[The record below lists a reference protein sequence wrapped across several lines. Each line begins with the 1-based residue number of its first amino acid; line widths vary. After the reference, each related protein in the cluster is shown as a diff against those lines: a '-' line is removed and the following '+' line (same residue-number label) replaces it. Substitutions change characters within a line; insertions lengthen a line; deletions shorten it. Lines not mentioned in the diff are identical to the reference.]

1 MICVH
6 IEITLWVFSC
16 NDFILY
22 VLLLSHVQG
31 KLTNFPMCVT
41 VFYYC
46 IEIPTWA
53 NVTEKSM
60 CWCRFG
66 SGGGF
71 LGWSYGTPRQDE
83 SRWGGG
89 HVIEQRAREWLRVW
103 VYSLVLT
110 TYSGAKPRVQNYN
123 LFQGQ
128 LPSDAR
134 TIGSHLRPQWEPSF
148 LHVDPWGK
156 TIS

>member
-1 MICVH
+1 MCILRLFF
-6 IEITLWVFSC
+6 E

-22 VLLLSHVQG
+22 VLLFSHVQG
-31 KLTNFPMCVT
+31 KLTNFPTCVT

-46 IEIPTWA
+46 TEIPAQAT
-53 NVTEKSM
+53 VTEKSM

-71 LGWSYGTPRQDE
+71 LGWSVWWHHIRMRKVRGN
-83 SRWGGG
+83 G
-89 HVIEQRAREWLRVW
+89 HVVKQKAKERLRVW
-103 VYSLVLT
+103 VYSLFFNHLFWW
-110 TYSGAKPRVQNYN
+110 KPQCSELQSRPRTIAQC
-123 LFQGQ
+123 
-128 LPSDAR
+128 DAR

-156 TIS
+156 T